1 MLEATFLKFVRENM
15 TSHMTGLNRKRSGAV
30 KYMEVP
36 SRTVRGIMDRLEY
49 SNPFID
55 IEDAG
60 SSGQNKKAGESDED
74 DADRGR
80 EPDDAEEPEA
90 KQSRV
95 ENIAPTRAELL
106 RMFEDLCDRAGELQ
120 ICMKCGKEN
129 IARAIESDLARGK
142 ITMPFLP
149 EGHPSSDEDIEMHD
163 DDEEMAPMSSEPDK
177 PHQPEAEAP
186 IFYPREEFHKY
197 NYVVNLDG

>member
-36 SRTVRGIMDRLEY
+36 SRTVRDIMDRLEY

-60 SSGQNKKAGESDED
+60 SSGQSKKAGESDED

-80 EPDDAEEPEA
+80 
-90 KQSRV
+90 
-95 ENIAPTRAELL
+95 
-106 RMFEDLCDRAGELQ
+106 
-120 ICMKCGKEN
+120 
-129 IARAIESDLARGK
+129 
-142 ITMPFLP
+142 
-149 EGHPSSDEDIEMHD
+149 
-163 DDEEMAPMSSEPDK
+163 
-177 PHQPEAEAP
+177 
-186 IFYPREEFHKY
+186 
-197 NYVVNLDG
+197 